1 MGDHAAIHRS
11 RRCITS
17 PPEILISLLVSS
29 PLPRVTT
36 MLTMLWIFV
45 VALLIKPYVIFSFR
59 VALLCVCKTNP
70 CNYIYSDRVISV
82 TSVVHCVD
90 VA

>member
-11 RRCITS
+11 RRSITS

-36 MLTMLWIFV
+36 MLTMLWICV
-45 VALLIKPYVIFSFR
+45 VALLIKPYVIFCFEWLYF
-59 VALLCVCKTNP
+59 VFVKLIHVT
-70 CNYIYSDRVISV
+70 IYSDRFISV
-82 TSVVHCVD
+82 TSIVHCVD